1 MNRLLIIIAHGSRVE
16 AANQEFMAVVD
27 TIDYAALGYDAI
39 AGAFL
44 EAASPSLEQAVAQL
58 DTKQAPDNID
68 VYPLFFNKGRHVEKD
83 LPALVASLSD
93 IYRQTDCRLLP
104 YFGAFPALGRT
115 IAQHISGLS

>member
-1 MNRLLIIIAHGSRVE
+1 MNRILIVIAHGSRVA

-58 DTKQAPDNID
+58 DTKRAPATID

-83 LPALVASLSD
+83 LPALVQSLGESH
-93 IYRQTDCRLLP
+93 RQTDCRLLP
-104 YFGAFPALGRT
+104 YFGAYPALGGT
-115 IAQHISGLS
+115 IAQHISSLV